1 MREADEGS
9 APSSAVVDR
18 PSMEEVDA
26 VADMWVDLAA
36 SQRAYRSHIRGP
48 ENRGT
53 IRDAMARHVVTD
65 GLRVARIDDEIV
77 GFVMFGLERGE
88 YVQDVTR
95 GVVRNIYVEPSAR
108 NRGVGSKLLSTAERE
123 LRDADADAI
132 TLDVMAGNEE
142 ARRFY
147 EQHGYS
153 PHRVEIE
160 KRVESDTHSKED

>member
-1 MREADEGS
+1 MD
-9 APSSAVVDR
+9 
-18 PSMEEVDA
+18 EVDA

-36 SQRAYRSHIRGP
+36 SQRTYRSHIRGP
-48 ENRGT
+48 ENRET
-53 IRDAMARHVVTD
+53 IRDALARHVVTD
-65 GLRVARIDDEIV
+65 GLRVARMDDEIV

-95 GVVRNIYVEPSAR
+95 GVVRNIYVEPAAR
-108 NRGVGSKLLSTAERE
+108 NRGIGSELLSTAERE
-123 LRDADADAI
+123 LRDADAEVI
-132 TLDVMAGNEE
+132 TLDVMAGNEA

-147 EQHGYS
+147 ERHGYS

>member
-1 MREADEGS
+1 MREVDEGA
-9 APSSAVVDR
+9 APSPVVVDR
-18 PSMEEVDA
+18 PTMDEVDT
-26 VADMWVDLAA
+26 VTDLWVELAA

-48 ENRGT
+48 ENRES

-65 GLRVARIDDEIV
+65 GLRVARIDGKVV

-95 GVVRNIYVEPSAR
+95 GVVRNIYVEPSVR
-108 NRGVGSKLLSTAERE
+108 SRGIGSELLSTAERE
-123 LRDADADAI
+123 LRDADAEAI
-132 TLDVMAGNEE
+132 TLDVMAENDE

-147 EQHGYS
+147 ERHGYS

>member
-9 APSSAVVDR
+9 APSPAVVDR
-18 PSMEEVDA
+18 PSMDEVDA
-26 VADMWVDLAA
+26 LTNLWVDLAA
-36 SQRAYRSHIRGP
+36 SQRAYRSHIHGS

-53 IRDAMARHVVTD
+53 IRDAMARHVITD
-65 GLRVARIDDEIV
+65 GLRVARVDGEVV

-108 NRGVGSKLLSTAERE
+108 NRGVGSDLLSTAERE

-132 TLDVMAGNEE
+132 TLDVMADNGE
-142 ARRFY
+142 AQRFY
-147 EQHGYS
+147 QRHGYR
-153 PHRVEIE
+153 PHRVGFE